1 MAKYDRVNVVPRDAV
16 DCNQLQSLVG
26 RRVPIWAASP
36 TFKVGVLVSVL
47 LNIGGSTYPSSRGSV
62 TPYDPT
68 VSVNELARQLK
79 LWQLN

>member
-1 MAKYDRVNVVPRDAV
+1 MAKHCRVNIVPHDAV

-26 RRVPIWAASP
+26 KYVSRHAIYKV
-36 TFKVGVLVSVL
+36 FKVQEMVSVL
-47 LNIGGSTYPSSRGSV
+47 LNVGGYTWLNQDAKV
-62 TPYDPT
+62 LDTDPT

>member
-1 MAKYDRVNVVPRDAV
+1 MAKYYRVNVIPRDSI

-26 RRVPIWAASP
+26 RRVDIWAGKYA
-36 TFKVGVLVSVL
+36 FKVGVLVNVL
-47 LNIGGSTYPSSRGSV
+47 LNIGGITRSNAQGSV
-62 TPYDPT
+62 MPDDPT

>member
-1 MAKYDRVNVVPRDAV
+1 MAKYARVNIIPRDAV

-26 RRVPIWAASP
+26 KRVRIFAESS
-36 TFKVGVLVSVL
+36 TFKVGVLATVL

-62 TPYDPT
+62 MPDDPT